1 MWNMCQVCPSSWTT
15 NSVRSQAG
23 SCSQGLVVTSIILQF
38 ESVFDMKHVV
48 FKSMCP
54 WQEPEGQQHCT
65 FRKTFKLVYR
75 LRLTDDRWSVRAGDF
90 LMGGAMQSCTD
101 WFARLENPSEP
112 ANNPSPRLPPWAW
125 SWCMFLPVFLS
136 HISLFSGL
144 KDPDC
149 LTTLMITDTDHVNS
163 EFSSRQ
169 SPLICYTG
177 C

>member
-15 NSVRSQAG
+15 NSVRPQAG

-75 LRLTDDRWSVRAGDF
+75 LQLVDVTQSGNRRQVICSRRWLFDGRGDAIMHG
-90 LMGGAMQSCTD
+90 LI
-101 WFARLENPSEP
+101 
-112 ANNPSPRLPPWAW
+112 

-136 HISLFSGL
+136 HISLFL
-144 KDPDC
+144 W
-149 LTTLMITDTDHVNS
+149 S
-163 EFSSRQ
+163 EGSRLFDNINDNWHR
-169 SPLICYTG
+169 SR
-177 C
+177 